1 MPSSHTSGKR
11 IFDLVAAFIAVIFFA
26 VPLCVVAL
34 VVFCTSAGPVLYWSS
49 RVGRDN
55 LIFQMPK
62 FRTMVVGTP
71 AVATHLLA
79 QPASFLT
86 PVGGFLRK
94 SSMDELPQIWSVLRG
109 HMSFVGPRPA
119 LFNQHDLIEART
131 AVNVHLLLPGVTG
144 WAQVNGRDELSIPE
158 KVDFDL
164 WYATRQSFFLDIHI
178 LWLTFY
184 RVISASSVS
193 H

>member
-1 MPSSHTSGKR
+1 
-11 IFDLVAAFIAVIFFA
+11 
-26 VPLCVVAL
+26 
-34 VVFCTSAGPVLYWSS
+34 
-49 RVGRDN
+49 
-55 LIFQMPK
+55 
-62 FRTMVVGTP
+62 MVVGTP

-94 SSMDELPQIWSVLRG
+94 SSLDELPQIWSVLRG

-119 LFNQHDLIEART
+119 LFNQYDLIEART

-164 WYATRQSFFLDIHI
+164 WYFSHQSFYLDVYI
-178 LWLTFY
+178 LGVTFY
-184 RVISASSVS
+184 RVIFSSNVS